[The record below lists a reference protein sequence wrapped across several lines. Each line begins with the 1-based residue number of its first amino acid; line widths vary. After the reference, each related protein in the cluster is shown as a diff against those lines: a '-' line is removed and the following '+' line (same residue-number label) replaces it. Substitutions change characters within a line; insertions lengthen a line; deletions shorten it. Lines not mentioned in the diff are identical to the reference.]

1 MSGSS
6 SELFNLV
13 KNSRLAQVAKPLLNN
28 IRGNSKTPTHQVIF
42 TPKSS
47 ALRSDY
53 GLKSTLPNK
62 IGSSHISFNDIDNRQ
77 SMPDV
82 EKNSGFHYK
91 QLMFQELG
99 LCIKTHFTNK
109 NPLFYHENNKS
120 NKQMKDEIGRAHV

>member
-62 IGSSHISFNDIDNRQ
+62 IDHHIYHLMILIIVK

-82 EKNSGFHYK
+82 EKIRDF
-91 QLMFQELG
+91 
-99 LCIKTHFTNK
+99 II
-109 NPLFYHENNKS
+109 NN
-120 NKQMKDEIGRAHV
+120 